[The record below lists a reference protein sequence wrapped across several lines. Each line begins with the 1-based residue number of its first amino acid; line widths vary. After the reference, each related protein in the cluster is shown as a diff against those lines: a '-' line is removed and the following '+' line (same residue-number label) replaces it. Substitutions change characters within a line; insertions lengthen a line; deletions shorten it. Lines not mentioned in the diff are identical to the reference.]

1 MTLYAELLDS
11 SIVGTIVRVA
21 SIEGRQVASQTL
33 KEGQLGII
41 KSIQGKVAFITLNRE
56 NKPELD
62 VASGS
67 ALGVK
72 IEFPITVTGSLSIT
86 LED

>member
-1 MTLYAELLDS
+1 MNLYAELLDS
-11 SIVGTIVRVA
+11 SLVGAIIRVA
-21 SIEGRQVASQTL
+21 YQDGRQVASQTL

-41 KSIQGKVAFITLNRE
+41 KSIQGKVAFISLNKE

-72 IEFPITVTGSLSIT
+72 IEFPIVATGSLSIT

>member
-1 MTLYAELLDS
+1 MNLYAEILDS
-11 SIVGTIVRVA
+11 SIVGTTVRVA
-21 SIEGRQVASQTL
+21 SLEGRQVASQTL

-62 VASGS
+62 IASGS

-72 IEFPITVTGSLSIT
+72 IDFPIVATGSLSIT
-86 LED
+86 FED